1 MNGIINVYKP
11 LGLSSHG
18 VVSRVRH
25 ILNMKRVGHTGTLD
39 PMAEGV
45 LPICVGQ
52 GTKAS
57 DMLTDSDKQYRA
69 VLRLGVV
76 TDSQDMQGEVLEER
90 DVTCT
95 EEAVINVVNSFVGEI
110 SQIPPMYSAIKVGGK
125 KLYELARKGVEIE
138 RKPRQV
144 TIKNI
149 VIEDISLPLVTIL
162 VDCTKGT
169 YIRTLCHDIGEKL
182 GCGGVMDSLVRTK
195 AGGFSIEAAVS
206 LEQLEADGGEKYL
219 VDLNRVFGIYP
230 AVTVDAKGES
240 RVRNGLTIKADVTDG
255 TYRVVGINGE
265 LLCISQATDGV
276 LKMQKSFYGG
286 SQ

>member
-76 TDSQDMQGEVLEER
+76 TDSQDMQGTILEEKN
-90 DVTCT
+90 VNCM
-95 EEAVINVVNSFVGEI
+95 EEEVINAVNSFIGEI
-110 SQIPPMYSAIKVGGK
+110 SQIPPMHSAIKVGGK

-138 RKPRQV
+138 RKPRQI

-149 VIEDISLPLVTIL
+149 VVEDISLPLVTIL

-169 YIRTLCHDIGEKL
+169 YVRTLCHDIGAQL
-182 GCGGVMDSLVRTK
+182 GCGGAMDSLVRTK
-195 AGGFSIEAAVS
+195 AGGFFIDDAIS
-206 LEQLEADGGEKYL
+206 LEQLEIDGGEKHL
-219 VDLNRVFGIYP
+219 VDLNKVFEIYP
-230 AVTVDAKGES
+230 AVSVDAKGAS

-255 TYRVVGINGE
+255 TYRIVAPNGE

>member
-1 MNGIINVYKP
+1 MDGIINVYKP

-45 LPICVGQ
+45 LPICIGQ

-76 TDSQDMQGEVLEER
+76 TDSQDMQGEILEER
-90 DVTCT
+90 EVTCT
-95 EEAVINVVNSFVGEI
+95 VAEVEAAVKAFEGEI

-125 KLYELARKGVEIE
+125 KLYELARKGIEVE

-144 TIKNI
+144 TIKKI
-149 VIEDISLPLVTIL
+149 QIEEINLPFVTML
-162 VDCTKGT
+162 VDCSKGT
-169 YIRTLCHDIGEKL
+169 YIRTLCNDIGDKL
-182 GCGGVMDSLVRTK
+182 GCGGAMDSLIRTK
-195 AGGFSIEAAVS
+195 AGGFSIEDAIS
-206 LEQLEADGGEKYL
+206 LEQLEADGGERHL
-219 VDLNRVFGIYP
+219 VGLNQVFDVYP
-230 AVTVDAKGES
+230 SVTVDVKGEA
-240 RVRNGLTIKADVTDG
+240 RVRNGQLLKCNVPDG
-255 TYRVVGINGE
+255 TYRVVSESGM
-265 LLCISQATDGV
+265 LLCISQATDGI
-276 LKMQKSFYGG
+276 LKMKKSFYGG